1 MIESYFQNSE
11 VSMTKEA
18 YFEMCEALGSD
29 PIESEIPVDMED
41 FPQEVQEAF
50 SLYYQ
55 LKDNWDS
62 MGGSYLGKDT
72 SSLFNF
78 FDLYNTEKPDQLF
91 ILSLIQHMDYIRSKM
106 ISDKLKTTKKPSTI

>member
-1 MIESYFQNSE
+1 
-11 VSMTKEA
+11 MTKEA